1 MKMISE
7 REILDA
13 IENKLESL
21 ELFQSVR
28 RPENVIS
35 DHELLDLLP
44 DLTQFPAAVL
54 LVRQT
59 ERSDSF
65 MASKAVD
72 LIVIGRYFG
81 LDTERAANE
90 TMRETVEGAFRQ
102 TQCVAFA
109 DRGEILIMLDNVE
122 KLILGNEFSA
132 WNLRLTVKILDY

>member
-1 MKMISE
+1 MISK
-7 REILDA
+7 REILNVMQ
-13 IENKLESL
+13 EKLESL
-21 ELFQSVR
+21 GLFETVR
-28 RPENVIS
+28 QPENIS
-35 DHELLDLLP
+35 SELNLLEQLP
-44 DLTQFPAAVL
+44 DLIQFPAAVL

-59 ERSDSF
+59 ERSDNF

-81 LDTERAANE
+81 LDTERDANE

-109 DRGEILIMLDNVE
+109 ERGQILIMLDNVE